1 MARILIAEDDAHVMR
16 VLSMWL
22 ARHGHDLLEAR
33 DGAQAREILTNTQVD
48 LVVSDVNMPRMH
60 GLELVEW
67 VRAHKSESLP
77 MILLSSRCDQD
88 AIAAELRQHG
98 ARVHPKP
105 FSPSR
110 LVVEIEQLLTS
121 SAQGGTV
128 PQASVCVRRQAEDPW
143 LAEAQRAEEGGQER
157 PARGE

>member
-1 MARILIAEDDAHVMR
+1 MASILIVEDDAHVLR

-48 LVVSDVNMPRMH
+48 LLVSDVNMPRMN

-67 VRAHKSESLP
+67 VRSHKSESLP

-88 AIAAELRQHG
+88 AIGAELRKHDV
-98 ARVHPKP
+98 RMHPKP

-110 LVVEIEQLLTS
+110 LVVEIEQLLAP
-121 SAQGGTV
+121 SARSGTE
-128 PQASVCVRRQAEDPW
+128 PQTPLGVRR
-143 LAEAQRAEEGGQER
+143 
-157 PARGE
+157 

>member
-1 MARILIAEDDAHVMR
+1 MASILIVEDDAHVLR

-48 LVVSDVNMPRMH
+48 LLVSDVNMPRLN

-67 VRAHKSESLP
+67 VRSHKSESLP

-88 AIAAELRQHG
+88 AIAAELRKHDV
-98 ARVHPKP
+98 RMHPKP

-110 LVVEIEQLLTS
+110 LVVEIEQLLAP
-121 SAQGGTV
+121 SARSGTE
-128 PQASVCVRRQAEDPW
+128 P
-143 LAEAQRAEEGGQER
+143 
-157 PARGE
+157 